1 MTSCRLQQGGGRRE
15 GLGGEGQAG
24 AGRSPKSSDS
34 GQQRHPAGVGR
45 HPEHQQPAVLGQC
58 LRPLLPDQIFC
69 ITITT
74 FPLNASSPLQVQ
86 TEAADAEEKL
96 QNATQR
102 LQRLEQ
108 DVMLLSNK
116 SHNITQSTQL
126 TNQDAVAIGKIADE
140 VKKVGSQNCCFFF

>member
-1 MTSCRLQQGGGRRE
+1 M
-15 GLGGEGQAG
+15 
-24 AGRSPKSSDS
+24 
-34 GQQRHPAGVGR
+34 
-45 HPEHQQPAVLGQC
+45 
-58 LRPLLPDQIFC
+58 
-69 ITITT
+69 
-74 FPLNASSPLQVQ
+74 QVQ

-108 DVMLLSNK
+108 DVMLLSDK

-140 VKKVGSQNCCFFF
+140 VKEVGSHSRTLNKKRKKKKH

>member
-1 MTSCRLQQGGGRRE
+1 M
-15 GLGGEGQAG
+15 
-24 AGRSPKSSDS
+24 
-34 GQQRHPAGVGR
+34 
-45 HPEHQQPAVLGQC
+45 
-58 LRPLLPDQIFC
+58 
-69 ITITT
+69 ITT

-108 DVMLLSNK
+108 DMMLLSDK

-140 VKKVGSQNCCFFF
+140 VKKVGSQNRCFFFF